1 MRAEVGGHEGSAT
14 VQPLTLPH
22 TLEISFGLVNACIGV
37 AIFLLARRTAPSLS
51 LLLHQRVLR
60 IWVLVALLIVISELV
75 GVLAVFF
82 RSSTLTDVAEDL
94 LELIVLSSVA
104 LGLHLLGR
112 VEKEEISS
120 LRYLAE
126 VNELT
131 GLNSRS
137 FFYRAA
143 VRRLELSEANGLPL
157 ACIVFDID
165 NFKDYN
171 DRYGHGAGDRA
182 LRCVAK
188 VVHESLRADDI
199 AARYGGEEF
208 VLLISGDL
216 HVAEEVAERVR
227 HRIEVECTP
236 EYDASLHANITVS
249 LGIATLASGTHVLDD
264 LLEAAD
270 AAMYRSK
277 RLGKNRLSV
286 AGRS

>member
-1 MRAEVGGHEGSAT
+1 M

-22 TLEISFGLVNACIGV
+22 TLEIGFGLVNAGIGV

-82 RSSTLTDVAEDL
+82 RASTLTDVTEDL

-126 VNELT
+126 VDELT
-131 GLNSRS
+131 RLNSRS

-143 VRRLELSEANGLPL
+143 ARRLELSEANGLPL

-216 HVAEEVAERVR
+216 HVAVEVAERLR
-227 HRIEVECTP
+227 YRIEVECTP

-249 LGIATLASGTHVLDD
+249 LGISTLASGPHILDD

-270 AAMYRSK
+270 EAMYRSK

-286 AGRS
+286 AGRP

>member
-1 MRAEVGGHEGSAT
+1 

-22 TLEISFGLVNACIGV
+22 TLEIGFGLVNAGIGV
-37 AIFLLARRTAPSLS
+37 AIFLIARRTAPSLS
-51 LLLHQRVLR
+51 LLLHQRVVR

-94 LELIVLSSVA
+94 LEFIVLSSVA
-104 LGLHLLGR
+104 WGLHLLGR

-126 VNELT
+126 VDELT

-137 FFYRAA
+137 FFYRVAA
-143 VRRLELSEANGLPL
+143 RRLELSEANGLPL

-216 HVAEEVAERVR
+216 HVAVEVAERLR
-227 HRIEVECTP
+227 YRIEVECTP
-236 EYDASLHANITVS
+236 EYDASLHDNITVS
-249 LGIATLASGTHVLDD
+249 LGIATLASGTHILDD

-277 RLGKNRLSV
+277 RLGKNRFSV
-286 AGRS
+286 AGRP

>member
-1 MRAEVGGHEGSAT
+1 
-14 VQPLTLPH
+14 
-22 TLEISFGLVNACIGV
+22 LVNACIGV
-37 AIFLLARRTAPSLS
+37 AVFLLARRTAPSLS
-51 LLLHQRVLR
+51 LLLHQRVVR

-94 LELIVLSSVA
+94 LEFIVLSSVA

-126 VNELT
+126 VDELT

-137 FFYRAA
+137 FFYRVAA
-143 VRRLELSEANGLPL
+143 RRLELSEANGLPL

-188 VVHESLRADDI
+188 VVHDSLRADDI

-208 VLLISGDL
+208 VLLLSGDL
-216 HVAEEVAERVR
+216 DVALEVAERLR
-227 HRIEVECTP
+227 YRIEVECTP
-236 EYDASLHANITVS
+236 KHDVSLRANITVS
-249 LGIATLASGTHVLDD
+249 LGIATLASGTHILDD

-286 AGRS
+286 AGRP

>member
-1 MRAEVGGHEGSAT
+1 M
-14 VQPLTLPH
+14 QQLTLPQI
-22 TLEISFGLVNACIGV
+22 LEIGFGVVNAGIGV
-37 AIFLLARRTAPSLS
+37 VIFLLARRTVPSLS

-82 RSSTLTDVAEDL
+82 RVSTLADVAEDL
-94 LELIVLSSVA
+94 LELVVLSCVA
-104 LGLHLLGR
+104 LGLRLIGR
-112 VEKEEISS
+112 VEKEEVSP

-126 VNELT
+126 VDDLT
-131 GLNSRS
+131 GLSSRS

-143 VRRLELSEANGLPL
+143 ARRFELSEANGLPL

-171 DRYGHGAGDRA
+171 DSYGHAAGDGA

-188 VVHESLRADDI
+188 VVHDSLRADDI

-208 VLLISGDL
+208 VLLLSGDL
-216 HVAEEVAERVR
+216 DVALEVAERLRYRV
-227 HRIEVECTP
+227 EVECTP
-236 EYDASLHANITVS
+236 EYDASMHANITVS
-249 LGIATLASGTHVLDD
+249 LGIAALTNATRTLDD

-270 AAMYRSK
+270 AAMYHSK
-277 RLGKNRLSV
+277 DLGKNRLSV
-286 AGRS
+286 AGRP

>member
-1 MRAEVGGHEGSAT
+1 

-22 TLEISFGLVNACIGV
+22 TLEIGFGLVNAGIGV

-94 LELIVLSSVA
+94 LAFIVLSSVA

-126 VNELT
+126 VDALT

-171 DRYGHGAGDRA
+171 DRYGHRAGDRA

-188 VVHESLRADDI
+188 VVHDSLRADDI

-216 HVAEEVAERVR
+216 HVAVEVAERLR
-227 HRIEVECTP
+227 YRIEVECTP
-236 EYDASLHANITVS
+236 EYDASLHANTTVS
-249 LGIATLASGTHVLDD
+249 LGIATLASGTHILDD

-270 AAMYRSK
+270 AAMYQSK
-277 RLGKNRLSV
+277 RLGKNRLSI
-286 AGRS
+286 AGRP

>member
-1 MRAEVGGHEGSAT
+1 
-14 VQPLTLPH
+14 VQTLILPQI
-22 TLEISFGLVNACIGV
+22 LEIGFGLVNACIGV

-60 IWVLVALLIVISELV
+60 VWVLVTLLIVISELV

-94 LELIVLSSVA
+94 LAFIVLSSVA
-104 LGLHLLGR
+104 LGLHFLGR

-126 VNELT
+126 VDELT

-157 ACIVFDID
+157 ACILFDID

-216 HVAEEVAERVR
+216 HVAVEVAERLR
-227 HRIEVECTP
+227 YRIEVECTP
-236 EYDASLHANITVS
+236 EYDASLHDNITVS
-249 LGIATLASGTHVLDD
+249 LGIATLASGTHILDD

-277 RLGKNRLSV
+277 RLGKNRFSV
-286 AGRS
+286 AGRP

>member
-1 MRAEVGGHEGSAT
+1 
-14 VQPLTLPH
+14 VQTLILPQI
-22 TLEISFGLVNACIGV
+22 LEIGFGLVNACIGV

-60 IWVLVALLIVISELV
+60 VWVLVTLLIVISELV

-94 LELIVLSSVA
+94 LAFIVLSSVA
-104 LGLHLLGR
+104 LGLHFLGR

-126 VNELT
+126 VDELT

-216 HVAEEVAERVR
+216 HVAVEVAERLR
-227 HRIEVECTP
+227 YRIEVECTT
-236 EYDASLHANITVS
+236 EYDASLHDNITVS
-249 LGIATLASGTHVLDD
+249 LGIATLASGTHILDD

-277 RLGKNRLSV
+277 RLGKNRFSV
-286 AGRS
+286 AGRP

>member
-1 MRAEVGGHEGSAT
+1 

-22 TLEISFGLVNACIGV
+22 SLEIGFGLVNAGIGV

-94 LELIVLSSVA
+94 LAFIVLSSVA

-126 VNELT
+126 VDALT

-157 ACIVFDID
+157 SCIVFDID

-171 DRYGHGAGDRA
+171 DRYGHRAGDRA

-188 VVHESLRADDI
+188 VVRDSLRADDI

-216 HVAEEVAERVR
+216 HVAVEVAERLR
-227 HRIEVECTP
+227 YRIEVECTP

-249 LGIATLASGTHVLDD
+249 LGIATLASGTHILDD

-270 AAMYRSK
+270 AAMYQSK
-277 RLGKNRLSV
+277 RLGKNRLSI
-286 AGRS
+286 AGRP

>member
-1 MRAEVGGHEGSAT
+1 

-22 TLEISFGLVNACIGV
+22 SLEIGFGLVNAGIGV

-60 IWVLVALLIVISELV
+60 MWVLVALLIVISELV

-94 LELIVLSSVA
+94 LAFIVLSSVA

-126 VNELT
+126 VDALT

-137 FFYRAA
+137 FFYRAV

-249 LGIATLASGTHVLDD
+249 LGIATLASGTHILDD

-277 RLGKNRLSV
+277 RSGKNRLSV
-286 AGRS
+286 AGRP

>member
-1 MRAEVGGHEGSAT
+1 

-22 TLEISFGLVNACIGV
+22 TLEIGFGLMNACIGV
-37 AIFLLARRTAPSLS
+37 AVFLLARRTAPSLS
-51 LLLHQRVLR
+51 LLLHQRVVR

-94 LELIVLSSVA
+94 LEFIVLSSVA

-126 VNELT
+126 VDELT

-137 FFYRAA
+137 FFYRVAA
-143 VRRLELSEANGLPL
+143 RRLELSEANGLPL

-188 VVHESLRADDI
+188 VVHDSLRADDI

-208 VLLISGDL
+208 VLLLSGDL
-216 HVAEEVAERVR
+216 DVALEVAERLR
-227 HRIEVECTP
+227 YRIEVECTP
-236 EYDASLHANITVS
+236 KHDVSLRANITVS
-249 LGIATLASGTHVLDD
+249 LGIATLASGTHILDD

-286 AGRS
+286 AGRP

>member
-1 MRAEVGGHEGSAT
+1 

-94 LELIVLSSVA
+94 LAFIVLSSVA

-126 VNELT
+126 VDALT

-188 VVHESLRADDI
+188 VVHDSLRADDI

-216 HVAEEVAERVR
+216 HVAVEVAERLR
-227 HRIEVECTP
+227 YRIEVECAP

-249 LGIATLASGTHVLDD
+249 LGIATLASGTHILDD
-264 LLEAAD
+264 PLEAAD
-270 AAMYRSK
+270 AAMYRPK
-277 RLGKNRLSV
+277 RLERNRFSV
-286 AGRS
+286 AGQIGRPHD